1 MLNVFIENKPDRN
14 IMYVEDINAEFDRL
28 GLTGSDIEN
37 SFLFNL
43 EKGRFIEGESFAY
56 IDRFGF
62 KLRTD
67 EMSTGC
73 KAAIC
78 VLRSGDKLINLSE
91 CGFNAVGMILSWCK
105 NGNIYI
111 PEFNIP
117 FPDYTRGEAVEIQ
130 FNHYLFSSLSR
141 FNHYLSSEYP
151 FTPDM
156 LMEGITCLV

>member
-1 MLNVFIENKPDRN
+1 MLNVFIGNKPDNN
-14 IMYVEDINAEFDRL
+14 IIYVEDINAEFDRL
-28 GLTGSDIEN
+28 GLTGSAVEN
-37 SFLFNL
+37 SFLYNL
-43 EKGRFIEGESFAY
+43 ERGSFIDGEPFAY

-78 VLRSGDKLINLSE
+78 VLRRSDKLINLSE

-105 NGNIYI
+105 TGNIYI

-117 FPDYTRGEAVEIQ
+117 FPDYTGNEAVEIQ
-130 FNHYLFSSLSR
+130 FNNYLFSSLSR
-141 FNHYLSSEYP
+141 FNHYLDSEYP
-151 FTPDM
+151 FNPNM
-156 LMEGITCLV
+156 LMEGIICLV